1 MDETYIH
8 VMGEWTYLYRA
19 VDKARKTACGLC
31 LASIGCPHHC
41 KEVQEVWSSNFCH
54 RHMSLFTDVPS
65 AFIAGRVE
73 RAFAN

>member
-31 LASIGCPHHC
+31 LASIG
-41 KEVQEVWSSNFCH
+41 
-54 RHMSLFTDVPS
+54 
-65 AFIAGRVE
+65 
-73 RAFAN
+73 